1 MEEQKTQLPAF
12 NEEEYEEIDL
22 LELLRSL
29 LKEWKS
35 ILLWAGVAA
44 AVGILIAF
52 SIPDQYSVTA
62 KMVPE
67 RVRQSNNNV
76 SAIASMAGINLGAS
90 STSDAFSPDLY
101 PVIISSNPFVTDLFP
116 IPVEYKWKKEA
127 VSSDYYSYMLNIYR
141 EPWWVFLKRLPSKLK
156 SLFRKTT
163 PVTGYEN
170 LDLSRLTSE
179 QSRVASRIRNSLSLK
194 VDKNT
199 NVVSLT
205 VKAQDPGV
213 AVQVAT
219 EVVERLKAYLV
230 DYRTEKARRNLD
242 YYQKL
247 YDDYKQ
253 KYYSSQQRYAS
264 YVDSHQGVV
273 LQRVRTEQ
281 ERLQNEMNLH
291 FQLYNS
297 CAQQLQ
303 AAEAKVQEETPV
315 FTMINPPVRPLGPS
329 APSRGMIIFALAL
342 LGAVA
347 ACFWILLGRGWVSR
361 LKKGDDSAPAPEQ
374 PEADSRP

>member
-1 MEEQKTQLPAF
+1 MEEQKYQTPEY

-22 LELLRSL
+22 LELFRSL
-29 LKEWKS
+29 LKEWKR

-44 AVGILIAF
+44 VVGVLIAF

-67 RVRQSNNNV
+67 RVRQGSSNV
-76 SAIASMAGINLGAS
+76 SAIASMAGINLGSA

-101 PVIISSNPFVTDLFP
+101 PDIITSNPFVTDLFP
-116 IPVEYKWKKEA
+116 LPVEYRQKKETF
-127 VSSDYYSYMLNIYR
+127 SSDYYSYMLNIYR
-141 EPWWVFLKRLPSKLK
+141 EPWWKFLKRLPSKLK

-179 QSRVASRIRNSLSLK
+179 QNRVASRIRNSLSLK
-194 VDKNT
+194 VDKGT
-199 NVVSLT
+199 DVVSLT

-230 DYRTEKARRNLD
+230 DYRTEKARKNLD

-315 FTMINPPVRPLGPS
+315 FTMINPPVRPLRPS
-329 APSRGMIIFALAL
+329 DPSRGMIIIALAL

-347 ACFWILLGRGWVSR
+347 ACFWILLGRGWAAR
-361 LKKGDDSAPAPEQ
+361 LKKGDDSVPAPEQ
-374 PEADSRP
+374 PEADPRP

>member
-1 MEEQKTQLPAF
+1 MEEQKYQVPAF
-12 NEEEYEEIDL
+12 KEEEYEEIDL
-22 LELLRSL
+22 LKLLRSL
-29 LKEWKS
+29 LKEWKK

-44 AVGILIAF
+44 VVGILIAF

-67 RVRQSNNNV
+67 RVRQNSNV

-101 PVIISSNPFVTDLFP
+101 PVIITSNPFVTDLFP
-116 IPVEYKWKKEA
+116 LPVEYRQKKEA
-127 VSSDYYSYMLNIYR
+127 FSSDYYSYMLDVYR
-141 EPWWVFLKRLPSKLK
+141 EPWWVALRRLPSKLK
-156 SLFRKTT
+156 SLFRKTA

-170 LDLSRLTSE
+170 LNLSRLTSE
-179 QSRVASRIRNSLSLK
+179 QNRVASRIRKSLDLK

-213 AVQVAT
+213 ALQVAT

-230 DYRTEKARRNLD
+230 DYRTEKARKNLD

-315 FTMINPPVRPLGPS
+315 FTMINPPARPLSPSGPL
-329 APSRGMIIFALAL
+329 RGLIILALAF

-347 ACFWILLGRGWVSR
+347 ACFWILLGRGWASR
-361 LKKGDDSAPAPEQ
+361 LKKGDDSVPAPEQ

>member
-1 MEEQKTQLPAF
+1 MEEQKYQVPAF

-230 DYRTEKARRNLD
+230 DYRTEKARKNLD

-315 FTMINPPVRPLGPS
+315 FTMINPPVRPLSPS
-329 APSRGMIIFALAL
+329 GPSRGLIILALAF

-347 ACFWILLGRGWVSR
+347 ACFWILLGRGWAAR
-361 LKKGDDSAPAPEQ
+361 LKKRDDSAPAPEQ

>member
-1 MEEQKTQLPAF
+1 MEEQKYQAPEF

-29 LKEWKS
+29 LKEWKR

-44 AVGILIAF
+44 AIGIIIAV

-67 RVRQSNNNV
+67 RVRQSNSNV

-230 DYRTEKARRNLD
+230 DYRTEKARKNLD

-315 FTMINPPVRPLGPS
+315 FTMINPPVRPLSPS
-329 APSRGMIIFALAL
+329 GPSRGLIILALAF

-347 ACFWILLGRGWVSR
+347 ACFWILLGRGWVAR
-361 LKKGDDSAPAPEQ
+361 LKKEDDPAAAPEQ
-374 PEADSRP
+374 PEPDPRP

>member
-1 MEEQKTQLPAF
+1 MEEQKYQAPEF

-29 LKEWKS
+29 LKEWKR

-230 DYRTEKARRNLD
+230 DYRTEKARRNLV

-253 KYYSSQQRYAS
+253 KYFASQQRYAS

-281 ERLQNEMNLH
+281 ERLQNEMNLN

-374 PEADSRP
+374 PEADPRP